1 MLVYRIQ
8 DKDGYGPFSN
18 GFYATTS
25 KFKKHNDDQIHPTPF
40 EEGLLDKD
48 NIDKDYHCGFS
59 SKNRLNKWF
68 TGIQKELTAG
78 GFVIAV
84 YQVDQQHVKR
94 GETQLVFR
102 KSKSKFI
109 KAERIARKR

>member
-18 GFYATTS
+18 GFYATTP
-25 KFKKHNDDQIHPTPF
+25 KFKRHNTDQIHPTPF
-40 EEGLLDKD
+40 EEGLLNPA

-59 SKNRLNKWF
+59 SRNRLNKWF
-68 TGIQKELTAG
+68 AGIQKELAYG

-94 GETQLVFR
+94 GQIQLVFR
-102 KSKSKFI
+102 KSKSKLI
-109 KAERIARKR
+109 KTERIIRKK